1 MPGVTRRTLLAF
13 TAVASVVE
21 PTFADGEGISR
32 ELRALI
38 ATHETA
44 YDALHRVVHR
54 ASSSGQ
60 DRQQADRIEEQP
72 LLAICSYP
80 ATSRGDRRVKAEYL
94 LTVEARGELDLEEH
108 MQAILQS
115 IMYG

>member
-21 PTFADGEGISR
+21 PTFAEEESTSS

-38 ATHETA
+38 ETHETA

-54 ASSSGQ
+54 AGSSWH
-60 DRQQADRIEEQP
+60 DRKMADWNEEQA

-80 ATSRGDRRVKAEYL
+80 AASRGERRVKAEYL
-94 LTVEARGELDLEEH
+94 LTVESQGELDLAER
-108 MQAILQS
+108 MQAILHSMMQ
-115 IMYG
+115 G